1 VLLNRSYTKQKAS
14 NWTLFAFIGF
24 FFFTQPLYATS
35 CAAQHYHETA
45 KVAYIYDGDTIKLS
59 DGRKIRLIGINTPE
73 RGRNGKVDEPFYLA
87 AKKQLQKIIADNHS
101 SVKIVFGKDKRDRYK
116 RLLAHI
122 FTLDNKNITAI
133 LIKKGLGFAIAISPN
148 IQFLDCYQD
157 AEREA
162 KKLKRGIWNH
172 AYSRAIEVTSLKKST
187 HGFHRV
193 KGTVQRIGES
203 RSSFWLNLDSKSNVK
218 FALRILKKDLPY
230 FTKYHPNDLLNRQLT
245 ARGWIYKVKGEQR
258 MTIHHPASLQ
268 IQNTDE
274 Q

>member
-1 VLLNRSYTKQKAS
+1 MLLHPSYTKQKAS
-14 NWTLFAFIGF
+14 NWTLFAFIALS
-24 FFFTQPLYATS
+24 FFTSSLYANNCTVKRF
-35 CAAQHYHETA
+35 HETA
-45 KVAYIYDGDTIKLS
+45 KVAYVYDGDTIKLT

-73 RGRNGKVDEPFYLA
+73 RGRNGKPDEPFYLA
-87 AKKQLQKIIADNHS
+87 AKQQLQQIITDNQS
-101 SVKIVFGKDKRDRYK
+101 LVKIVFGKDKHDRYK

-133 LIKKGLGFAIAISPN
+133 LIKKGLGFTIAISPN
-148 IQFLDCYQD
+148 IQLIDCYQD

-172 AYSRAIEVTSLKKST
+172 TYSQAIDVTSLKKNT
-187 HGFHRV
+187 RGFHRV
-193 KGTVQRIGES
+193 SGTIQRVGES
-203 RSSFWLNLDSKSNVK
+203 RSSFWLNLNSKSKVK
-218 FALRILKKDLPY
+218 FALRILKKDMPY
-230 FTKYHPNDLLNRQLT
+230 FTKYHPRDLLNHQIT

-274 Q
+274 M